1 MLYPEIVQSEG
12 PGLPEALDFDREEF
26 VEGSSGAIY
35 IRERT
40 VDPELGG
47 LTDTV
52 GEQVTRPTKP
62 TP

>member
-1 MLYPEIVQSEG
+1 MPYPEIVQSEG
-12 PGLPEALDFDREEF
+12 SGLPEALDFRRNF

-35 IRERT
+35 RREWT
-40 VDPELGG
+40 DDHELGG
-47 LTDTV
+47 LTDKV